1 MTKRT
6 LREVAYEILPVGN
19 SRTECRLGGQFIIQK
34 TSIWCSTPT
43 KIVQDQRTEVGQKL
57 TSCPVA
63 ILNAQ
68 KQALIIH
75 IEHLYSAF

>member
-1 MTKRT
+1 MTRRT

-34 TSIWCSTPT
+34 TSIGRSTPT

-63 ILNAQ
+63 ILSAQ
-68 KQALIIH
+68 KQAVIIH